1 MKRLRAI
8 KKAGQAA
15 GVVLAAALVLSVVPR
30 AAHATY
36 LGTPTVSLT
45 DTTGSTPFNVSY
57 TDNGLTNSAT
67 LYYTGTSTYG
77 ATIPTPA
84 QINAAGIPGTINSI
98 STINQPGLSY
108 VPITF
113 YNPSSGQNFT
123 LNQVQTI
130 LDPFVATATNGES
143 FTGNVLS
150 NVFQVVG
157 GSHSGDLVFSYQFN
171 VTAEGIAGTSL
182 DSGSISFFN
191 EPLNAQSGIGTP
203 WLLADGINGSI
214 GTTGFVNDAIGSQL
228 TGTVLA
234 STFGGSTVTYDTVQN
249 GNNSISSIN
258 YSGSSIGVGDASPQ
272 FFVASNATT
281 YSMGSFT
288 FEGAGAG
295 MPGLDVFVPGTP
307 EPGTLVLFGTALG
320 LVAFMMARRRQG
332 QGIA

>member
-15 GVVLAAALVLSVVPR
+15 GVVLAAALVLSAVPK

-45 DTTGSTPFNVSY
+45 DTTGSTPFTVSY

-84 QINAAGIPGTINSI
+84 EINAAGIPGTINSI
-98 STINQPGLSY
+98 STINSGVNY

-123 LNQVQTI
+123 LKQVQTI
-130 LDPFVATATNGES
+130 LDPFVATGTNGAS
-143 FTGNVLS
+143 LTGNVLS

-171 VTAEGIAGTSL
+171 VTAVGITGTSL

-191 EPLNAQSGIGTP
+191 EPLNANSGVGTP
-203 WLLADGINGSI
+203 WTLADGINGSV
-214 GTTGFVNDAIGSQL
+214 GATGFVNDAVGSQL
-228 TGTVLA
+228 AGTVVA
-234 STFGGSTVTYDTVQN
+234 SSTTESTVTYDTVKN

-258 YSGSSIGVGDASPQ
+258 YIGAGIGAGEASPQ

-288 FEGAGAG
+288 FQGAGAG
-295 MPGLDVFVPGTP
+295 ENGLEVFVPGTP

-332 QGIA
+332 QRIA

>member
-15 GVVLAAALVLSVVPR
+15 GVVLAAALVLSAVPK

-45 DTTGSTPFNVSY
+45 DTTGSTPFTVYYTNNNVQS
-57 TDNGLTNSAT
+57 SAT

-77 ATIPTPA
+77 ATIPTA
-84 QINAAGIPGTINSI
+84 AEINAAGIPGTID
-98 STINQPGLSY
+98 TIQTIDQTNVNY

-123 LNQVQTI
+123 LKQVQTI
-130 LDPFVATATNGES
+130 LDPFVATGSNGGS

-171 VTAEGIAGTSL
+171 VTAESIAGTSL
-182 DSGSISFFN
+182 DSGSVSFFN
-191 EPLNAQSGIGTP
+191 EPLNASTGIGTP
-203 WLLADGINGSI
+203 WTLGDGINGSL
-214 GTTGFVNDAIGSQL
+214 GDTGFVNDAVGSQL
-228 TGTVLA
+228 AGTVVVSRA
-234 STFGGSTVTYDTVQN
+234 TQSTVTYDTVTN

-258 YSGSSIGVGDASPQ
+258 YLGANIGVGEASPQ

-281 YSMGSFT
+281 YSLGSFT
-288 FEGAGAG
+288 FGGAGAG
-295 MPGLDVFVPGTP
+295 ENGLDVFVPGTP

>member
-15 GVVLAAALVLSVVPR
+15 GVVLAAALVLSAVPK

-45 DTTGSTPFNVSY
+45 DTTGSTPFSVSY

-67 LYYTGTSTYG
+67 YYTGTSTYG

-84 QINAAGIPGTINSI
+84 EINAAGIPGTINSI
-98 STINQPGLSY
+98 STINSGVNY

-123 LNQVQTI
+123 LKQVQTI
-130 LDPFVATATNGES
+130 LDPFVAAGTNGGS

-171 VTAEGIAGTSL
+171 VTAVGVTGTSL
-182 DSGSISFFN
+182 NSGSVSFFN
-191 EPLNAQSGIGTP
+191 EPLNASTGIGTP
-203 WLLADGINGSI
+203 WTLADGINGSVGAI
-214 GTTGFVNDAIGSQL
+214 GFVNDAVGSQL
-228 TGTVLA
+228 AGTVLA
-234 STFGGSTVTYDTVQN
+234 STATQSIVSYDTVTN

-258 YSGSSIGVGDASPQ
+258 YTGANIGAGDASPQ

-295 MPGLDVFVPGTP
+295 MPSLDVFVPGTP
-307 EPGTLVLFGTALG
+307 EPGTLVLFGIALG